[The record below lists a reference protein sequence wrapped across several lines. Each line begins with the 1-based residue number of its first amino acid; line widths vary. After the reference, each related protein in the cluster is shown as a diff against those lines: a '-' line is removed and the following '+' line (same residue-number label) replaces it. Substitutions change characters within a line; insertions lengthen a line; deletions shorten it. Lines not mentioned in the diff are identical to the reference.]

1 MAKPQRVY
9 QVWKG
14 RNKFMFNGRL
24 IFGPDA
30 KSIVVTL
37 LLILVP
43 IVTFCS
49 NVARNLLHEV
59 STYTTGYAIM
69 GVAIMLTV
77 YVLVLLFLTSARD
90 PGIVPRNLH
99 PPEEDVTY
107 DSSASIETGGGTQTP
122 IPRVPRTKEVLIDG
136 RIVVK
141 VKYCDT
147 CKLYR
152 PPRCSHCSV
161 CDNCVERFDHHCP
174 WVGQCIGQRNYR
186 YFFLFVTSS
195 ALLCIFIFAMSA
207 LHLKYQIDYYGN
219 VWKAIKESPASVI
232 LMAYCFFFLWFVG
245 GLACFHLYLISTNQ
259 TTYENFRYRREDGV
273 RLYDRGCLNNFLEVF
288 CTKIKPSRNNFRAYA
303 QENESRP
310 RTHTRTTPEAET
322 DRRAKVEDDRE
333 IGGDLL
339 KISKRRDVEEA

>member
-1 MAKPQRVY
+1 
-9 QVWKG
+9 
-14 RNKFMFNGRL
+14 MFNGRL

-77 YVLVLLFLTSARD
+77 YVSSSKPSNVAFARD

-174 WVGQCIGQRNYR
+174 WVGQCIGQ
-186 YFFLFVTSS
+186 
-195 ALLCIFIFAMSA
+195 
-207 LHLKYQIDYYGN
+207 
-219 VWKAIKESPASVI
+219 
-232 LMAYCFFFLWFVG
+232 
-245 GLACFHLYLISTNQ
+245 

-288 CTKIKPSRNNFRAYA
+288 CTKIKPSRNNFRTYA